1 MSKSL
6 KRNYIYNLFYQIL
19 TLITPLIT
27 APYISRVLG
36 PELIGQLS
44 YAESIV
50 SYFVLFATL
59 GVTTYGVRE
68 IAYVQ
73 DDKEKRSEVF
83 WNTKCLTLITTA
95 VCLLFYIVFILIY
108 RSNIKLF
115 VLSAILILNVFLD
128 ITWFFQGLEEFG
140 KIVLRNTIF
149 RLLTLAYI
157 FIFVHKAKD
166 FYIYVAGLFGLQFIS
181 SISLWPLL
189 NGYICKPKKIRP
201 FKNIKIIISLFV
213 PTIAISIYTVLDKTM
228 IGIFAISSVENGFY
242 EQALKLSKMVVTIV
256 TALGVVVVPRIGAFV
271 GKGDM
276 DSVKTYMYRSYQ
288 FVLFLGIPLYLGLST
303 VSGNLVPW
311 FFGNGYEK
319 VIPLLRV
326 LGILILS
333 IGINN
338 VTGLQY
344 LIPTKRQNLFT
355 FTVIVGAVINFVFNL
370 VLIPRY
376 YSIGAAIASVIAET
390 VIALLQLFLVRN
402 ELSFGIVLKRSWKY
416 FVSGIVMFLILFFI
430 EKQLQPSII
439 NTLILFIVGVIS
451 YFTVL
456 LILRDKFFLEN
467 SKNVINKI
475 LKRKDD

>member
-1 MSKSL
+1 
-6 KRNYIYNLFYQIL
+6 
-19 TLITPLIT
+19 
-27 APYISRVLG
+27 
-36 PELIGQLS
+36 
-44 YAESIV
+44 
-50 SYFVLFATL
+50 
-59 GVTTYGVRE
+59 
-68 IAYVQ
+68 
-73 DDKEKRSEVF
+73 
-83 WNTKCLTLITTA
+83 
-95 VCLLFYIVFILIY
+95 
-108 RSNIKLF
+108 
-115 VLSAILILNVFLD
+115 
-128 ITWFFQGLEEFG
+128 
-140 KIVLRNTIF
+140 
-149 RLLTLAYI
+149 
-157 FIFVHKAKD
+157 
-166 FYIYVAGLFGLQFIS
+166 
-181 SISLWPLL
+181 
-189 NGYICKPKKIRP
+189 
-201 FKNIKIIISLFV
+201 
-213 PTIAISIYTVLDKTM
+213 M